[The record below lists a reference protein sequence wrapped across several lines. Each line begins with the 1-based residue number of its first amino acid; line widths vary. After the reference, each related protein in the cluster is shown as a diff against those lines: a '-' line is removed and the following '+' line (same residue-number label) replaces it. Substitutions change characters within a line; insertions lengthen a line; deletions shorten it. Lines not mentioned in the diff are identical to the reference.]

1 MELTDIEIDDALNE
15 MNLWFAIDS
24 IEEKMYTFNQNI
36 KLTEDKEQAFSQL
49 RKQLEELLTK
59 TK

>member
-1 MELTDIEIDDALNE
+1 
-15 MNLWFAIDS
+15 MNLWFAIDA
-24 IEEKMYTFNQNI
+24 IEEKMDTFNQNI
-36 KLTEDKEQAFSQL
+36 KLTQDEEQEFSQL

>member
-1 MELTDIEIDDALNE
+1 MRLTDKEIDEALNE
-15 MNLWFAIDS
+15 MNRWFVVDT
-24 IEEKMYTFNQNI
+24 IEEKMDTFNQNI
-36 KLTEDKEQAFSQL
+36 KLTQDEEQDFSQL